1 MRTGFLLT
9 LALTVVL
16 SGCASSVR
24 PVAMPLAQKA
34 PSITFCAPLP
44 GTPAATNS
52 SKIYADVQPRDWLRW
67 LVCALHAKAGA
78 NLAQAQ
84 RWENRTEWR
93 DIPLIGAAATVA
105 GLLLFGERNADNAL
119 KKGEQDVITG
129 VGFGAAAFAAFA
141 NYLSPQRAREL
152 LRQGA
157 RGHFCLATQGELIL
171 SVYES
176 VDRSA
181 QRAQLAADL
190 AALSAAL
197 AQDPT
202 QFGKPD
208 EARSVRDAAATAI
221 ATYDSQLHQLDT
233 AGIALGETSWNF
245 GIDLMTRSDRGEQNV
260 EALVKA
266 ITEQT
271 ASITKFASTE
281 QKAADPV
288 PPAVVQSFVQGRA
301 LAAVP
306 TLDGLTLKVASETA
320 LLVDGLVNIEA
331 LVLGFD
337 KCATTALAG
346 GTPKAD
352 RIQRVTLR

>member
-1 MRTGFLLT
+1 MQKGLL
-9 LALTVVL
+9 LALASAVVL
-16 SGCASSVR
+16 SGCASSLR
-24 PVAMPLAQKA
+24 PVAMPLSKQL
-34 PSITFCAPLP
+34 PSITLCAPLP
-44 GTPAATNS
+44 GTLAATKS
-52 SKIYADVQPRDWLRW
+52 STIYADVQPRDRLRW
-67 LVCALHAKAGA
+67 LVCALHAKAGS
-78 NLAQAQ
+78 NLKQAQ
-84 RWENRTEWR
+84 SWENRTEWR

-129 VGFGAAAFAAFA
+129 VGFGAAAFATFA
-141 NYLSPQRAREL
+141 NYLSPQRAREM

-157 RGHFCLATQGELIL
+157 RGHFCMATQGELIL
-171 SVYES
+171 SIYDV

-181 QRAQLAADL
+181 QRAQLTTDL

-208 EARSVRDAAATAI
+208 EARSIRDAAASAI
-221 ATYDSQLHQLDT
+221 ATYDIQLHQLDT
-233 AGIALGETSWNF
+233 AGITLGETSWNF

-301 LAAVP
+301 LAAAP
-306 TLDGLTLKVASETA
+306 TLDDLTLKVASETT
-320 LLVDGLVNIEA
+320 LLVDGLINIEA

-337 KCATTALAG
+337 KCAATALAG

-352 RIQRVTLR
+352 RIQRVTLK